1 MSAAL
6 GTCSSLQ
13 RARASAPHCS
23 RLIRAPPENDMLE
36 RRILAFLAAAND
48 TNATNSSGSDC
59 LACGPILNDTSQIC
73 FDEDS
78 LSADAAQCL
87 DEDGGAGAFGM
98 YVVLW
103 RCGVHSSPF
112 ALIFLIPWLLML
124 LLALGSTADNFL
136 MPQLNYLSEL
146 LRLRPDVAGVTL
158 LAFGNGA
165 PDVFSAIA
173 VATGNTNKKLDLS
186 FMLSD
191 IVGG

>member
-1 MSAAL
+1 MAPRGHLQVCSARVVACVR
-6 GTCSSLQ
+6 TPLQ
-13 RARASAPHCS
+13 PLAR
-23 RLIRAPPENDMLE
+23 PENDMLE

-48 TNATNSSGSDC
+48 TNATNSSSSDC
-59 LACGPILNDTSQIC
+59 LACGPILNDASQIC

-98 YVVLW
+98 YVILW

>member
-1 MSAAL
+1 
-6 GTCSSLQ
+6 
-13 RARASAPHCS
+13 
-23 RLIRAPPENDMLE
+23 MLE

-59 LACGPILNDTSQIC
+59 LACGPILNDASQIC

-98 YVVLW
+98 YVILW

>member
-1 MSAAL
+1 M
-6 GTCSSLQ
+6 Q
-13 RARASAPHCS
+13 RARAVACVRTP
-23 RLIRAPPENDMLE
+23 LQPLAPPENDMLE

-48 TNATNSSGSDC
+48 TNATNSSSSDC
-59 LACGPILNDTSQIC
+59 LACGPILNDASQIC

-98 YVVLW
+98 YVILW

>member
-1 MSAAL
+1 MAPRGAPA
-6 GTCSSLQ
+6 SLQ
-13 RARASAPHCS
+13 RARAVACVRTP
-23 RLIRAPPENDMLE
+23 LQPLAPPENDMLE

-48 TNATNSSGSDC
+48 TNATNSSSRDC
-59 LACGPILNDTSQIC
+59 LACGPILNDASQIC

-98 YVVLW
+98 YVILW

>member
-1 MSAAL
+1 
-6 GTCSSLQ
+6 
-13 RARASAPHCS
+13 
-23 RLIRAPPENDMLE
+23 MLE

-48 TNATNSSGSDC
+48 TNATNSSSSDC
-59 LACGPILNDTSQIC
+59 LACGPILNDAAIC
-73 FDEDS
+73 FDEGP
-78 LSADAAQCL
+78 LCDAAQCL

-98 YVVLW
+98 YVILW

-173 VATGNTNKKLDLS
+173 VARQHQQEARPLVYVVRHCGRVSRLASRTQ
-186 FMLSD
+186 
-191 IVGG
+191 